1 MQSSIKIFLLL
12 AISLLLLARVNAQDI
27 NENYAVDT
35 EIAESRVSSTGDFT
49 YEDYGST
56 ENRSEQLIVSNDAPF
71 SLQRKYIVTLI
82 KLNWFAAYAFCEQ
95 NGWSLVSIESASEQ
109 FQVQNYINYFNL
121 ESNDFWTSGNKL
133 ADLQNFRWGYNG
145 SKFSYTNWAM
155 GRPDNFMGAQHCVKL
170 QEHFLKWDDDF
181 CENSHHFICQIDTH
195 PTTKYGSTYE

>member
-82 KLNWFAAYAFCEQ
+82 KVYLFNYEKVLNIQQVCALMVYAAE
-95 NGWSLVSIESASEQ
+95 LVCGLCFLRAKWL
-109 FQVQNYINYFNL
+109 VA
-121 ESNDFWTSGNKL
+121 G
-133 ADLQNFRWGYNG
+133 
-145 SKFSYTNWAM
+145 
-155 GRPDNFMGAQHCVKL
+155 QH
-170 QEHFLKWDDDF
+170 
-181 CENSHHFICQIDTH
+181 
-195 PTTKYGSTYE
+195 